1 MKMKKVLVLVVAL
14 LLAVSLCACANQESA
29 QEPAQNSQS
38 AETSQG
44 GESTS
49 DEKFTVGVT
58 FQDLSNEWIA
68 MMKDAM
74 EYRVKNYPQLELIIN
89 DGEGSPETQTSQ
101 VETFIAQGV
110 DAMIINPTDANMM
123 IPAVENAVNSG
134 VPVVTLSS
142 DVVEDVGQ
150 VWVGAEN
157 SAGGALVAQWV
168 VDQLGEKGNVAI
180 MRGPIGAIA
189 EIQRFEGYDEVFSQY
204 DGIEIVFDQTA
215 NWSREES
222 MSLMENWLQTGTQI
236 DAVVCQNDEMALGA
250 LSAIEAAGKLDEI
263 IVVGMDGIPDALASI
278 KDGKL
283 KATGFQGAID
293 QAFGAVDMI
302 AQALDGEEIAYTDI
316 PFELITAENVD
327 SYYER
332 IELPEE

>member
-1 MKMKKVLVLVVAL
+1 MKVKKVLLVVVAL
-14 LLAVSLCACANQESA
+14 LLVVSLCACGSEQAAESPQSSETTENQE
-29 QEPAQNSQS
+29 Q
-38 AETSQG
+38 QG
-44 GESTS
+44 STEG
-49 DEKFTVGVT
+49 DTFTVGVT

-74 EYRVKNYPQLELIIN
+74 EYRVQEYPQLELIIN

-168 VDQLGEKGNVAI
+168 VDQLGEQGNVAI

-250 LSAIEAAGKLDEI
+250 LSAIKAAGKLDEI
-263 IVVGMDGIPDALASI
+263 IVVGMDGIPDALDSI
-278 KDGKL
+278 KDGKM

-302 AQALDGEEIAYTDI
+302 AQALDGEEIGYTDI

-332 IELPEE
+332 IELPAE

>member
-1 MKMKKVLVLVVAL
+1 MKVKKVLLVVVAL
-14 LLAVSLCACANQESA
+14 LLVVSLCACGSEQAAESPQSSEPTENQE
-29 QEPAQNSQS
+29 Q
-38 AETSQG
+38 QG
-44 GESTS
+44 STEG
-49 DEKFTVGVT
+49 DTFTVGVT

-74 EYRVKNYPQLELIIN
+74 EYRVQEYPQLELIIN

-123 IPAVENAVNSG
+123 IPAVESAVNSG

-168 VDQLGEKGNVAI
+168 VEQLGEQGNVAI

-263 IVVGMDGIPDALASI
+263 IVVGMDGIPDALDSI
-278 KDGKL
+278 KDGKM

-302 AQALDGEEIAYTDI
+302 AQALDGEEIGYTDI

-332 IELPEE
+332 IELPAE

>member
-1 MKMKKVLVLVVAL
+1 MKVKKVLLVVVAL
-14 LLAVSLCACANQESA
+14 LLVVSLCACGSEQAAESPQSSETTENQE
-29 QEPAQNSQS
+29 Q
-38 AETSQG
+38 QG
-44 GESTS
+44 STEG
-49 DEKFTVGVT
+49 DTFTVGVT

-74 EYRVKNYPQLELIIN
+74 EYRVQEYPQLELIIN

-168 VDQLGEKGNVAI
+168 VDQLGEQGNVAI

-263 IVVGMDGIPDALASI
+263 IVVGMDGIPDALDSI
-278 KDGKL
+278 KDGKM

-302 AQALDGEEIAYTDI
+302 AQALDGEEIGYTDI
-316 PFELITAENVD
+316 PFELITADNVD

-332 IELPEE
+332 IELPAE

>member
-1 MKMKKVLVLVVAL
+1 MKVKKVLLVVVAL
-14 LLAVSLCACANQESA
+14 LLVVSLCACGSEQAAESPQSSETTENQE
-29 QEPAQNSQS
+29 Q
-38 AETSQG
+38 QG
-44 GESTS
+44 STEG
-49 DEKFTVGVT
+49 DTFTVGVT

-74 EYRVKNYPQLELIIN
+74 EYRVQEYPQLELIIN

-168 VDQLGEKGNVAI
+168 VDQLGEQGNVAI

-263 IVVGMDGIPDALASI
+263 IVVGMDGIPDALDSI
-278 KDGKL
+278 KDGKM

-302 AQALDGEEIAYTDI
+302 AQALDGEEIGYTDI

-332 IELPEE
+332 IELPAE

>member
-1 MKMKKVLVLVVAL
+1 MKVKKVLLVVVAL
-14 LLAVSLCACANQESA
+14 LLVVSLCACGSEQATEPSQSSETAENQE
-29 QEPAQNSQS
+29 Q
-38 AETSQG
+38 QG
-44 GESTS
+44 GAEGNT
-49 DEKFTVGVT
+49 FTVGVT

-74 EYRVKNYPQLELIIN
+74 EYRVQEYPQLELIIN

-168 VDQLGEKGNVAI
+168 VDQLGEQGNVAI

-189 EIQRFEGYDEVFSQY
+189 EIQRFEGYDEVFSQH

-263 IVVGMDGIPDALASI
+263 IVVGMDGIPDALDSI
-278 KDGKL
+278 KDGKM

-302 AQALDGEEIAYTDI
+302 AQALDGEEIGYTDI

-332 IELPEE
+332 IELPAE

>member
-1 MKMKKVLVLVVAL
+1 M
-14 LLAVSLCACANQESA
+14 
-29 QEPAQNSQS
+29 
-38 AETSQG
+38 
-44 GESTS
+44 
-49 DEKFTVGVT
+49 
-58 FQDLSNEWIA
+58 
-68 MMKDAM
+68 
-74 EYRVKNYPQLELIIN
+74 
-89 DGEGSPETQTSQ
+89 
-101 VETFIAQGV
+101 
-110 DAMIINPTDANMM
+110 
-123 IPAVENAVNSG
+123 
-134 VPVVTLSS
+134 
-142 DVVEDVGQ
+142 
-150 VWVGAEN
+150 
-157 SAGGALVAQWV
+157 AQWV
-168 VDQLGEKGNVAI
+168 VDQLGEQGNVAI

-189 EIQRFEGYDEVFSQY
+189 EIQRFEGYDEVFSQH

-263 IVVGMDGIPDALASI
+263 IVVGMDGIPDALDSI
-278 KDGKL
+278 KDGKM

-302 AQALDGEEIAYTDI
+302 AQALDGEEIGYTDI

-332 IELPEE
+332 IELPAE